1 MSPNNEQQNLGQGIT
16 AGIGASLIWGTYP
29 LWYRPL
35 SHIHTYELL
44 ANRILWSVIF
54 LMPLLFFIYRK
65 GDEFRRLIRD
75 YTKLPVVLVCATILA
90 FWWFI
95 YMYCVTNNRV
105 LEAGLGYYLGPIL
118 TVVMG
123 VVFLKEKIDLWSAAS
138 VLVSFAG
145 IGYYTFATQ
154 GHIPYFAIALGLCYA
169 GYTVYKRAKVT
180 FDSQISVAFELL
192 ALVPAALLIFGYY
205 AQDGSLQTFHTTT
218 IPDNVLLF
226 SLGVINVLPMWW
238 YTVAAR
244 NVPTVPMSFIQYI
257 SPTCNFLLAV
267 FWFSEPFSKHSLIMF
282 VLVWVGVG
290 IYTARS
296 IYRLHTLR
304 VGSGIPA
311 GART

>member
-1 MSPNNEQQNLGQGIT
+1 MSPNEEKQNLGQGVA
-16 AGIGASLIWGTYP
+16 AGIGASMIWGTYP

-44 ANRILWSVIF
+44 ANRILWSVVF
-54 LMPLLFFIYRK
+54 VLPLLFFIYRK
-65 GDEFRRLIRD
+65 GDEFRRILND
-75 YTKLPVVLVCATILA
+75 YSKLPVVLVCAVILA
-90 FWWFI
+90 VWWFV

-123 VVFLKEKIDLWSAAS
+123 VVFLKERLDLWSAAS
-138 VLVSFAG
+138 VLISFTG
-145 IGYYTFATQ
+145 IGYFAFATQ
-154 GHIPYFAIALGLCYA
+154 GNFPFFAIALGLCYA
-169 GYTVYKRAKVT
+169 GYTVYKRAKVK

-192 ALVPAALLIFGYY
+192 ALVPAALLIFAYY
-205 AQDGSLQTFHTTT
+205 AQDGSLQTFRSTTVS
-218 IPDNVLLF
+218 DNVLLF

-238 YTVAAR
+238 YTVAAK
-244 NVPTVPMSFIQYI
+244 NVPTVPMSFIQYV

-290 IYTARS
+290 IYTVRS
-296 IYRLHTLR
+296 IHRLR
-304 VGSGIPA
+304 VRRGGSIQA
-311 GART
+311 AAR